1 MRKNKKVLAFIL
13 AMVNVYGLKNS
24 NAAPSG
30 TQVTSIEVKNRSK
43 FDRLQTGVIEHKRS
57 ILETLITCLFG
68 YKIYKQRGKVKELE
82 SKLGDL
88 NLKQIPKFENGEKV
102 VNNSSIKSFLIKTIH
117 EYSKY
122 CDQEFIDFVSNHESF
137 EVFNGLDVEYSKD
150 KYLVFNPNYD
160 PKKPHKDIEGKTYEE
175 YRNGVAGFYAH
186 GKKSFDAFSKI
197 LPREFKNIE
206 TGWKIHVSP
215 DFFHCTD
222 ILRIV
227 EDLRKERNFN
237 YKFVKSPY
245 TYRMYFNVNQDQAGK
260 FVTIYPKDDQESRWI
275 VEELNKRFV
284 EKGFDESCFLEVK
297 GDFKVYPGIYVRM
310 SEYGGHLD
318 DNSGRGTFC
327 IPIRVLGSHCDDNLN
342 VGWDAKDEDI
352 KNNEQVKKY
361 EHPFEHLYA
370 HGVEMPKKVC
380 EINGKL
386 GELNTK

>member
-57 ILETLITCLFG
+57 ILETLITFLFG
-68 YKIYKQRGKVKELE
+68 YKIYKQRGEVKELE
-82 SKLGDL
+82 SKLGGLDT
-88 NLKQIPKFENGEKV
+88 KKIPIIKPEFENGEKV
-102 VNNSSIKSFLIKTIH
+102 VNNSSIKSIPIKIIH

-122 CDQEFIDFVSNHESF
+122 CDQEFIDFVSNHKPF
-137 EVFNGLDVEYSKD
+137 KD
-150 KYLVFNPNYD
+150 SDRVWDPNYD
-160 PKKPHKDIEGKTYEE
+160 PENDNKDIEGKTYEE

-186 GKKSFDAFSKI
+186 GKNGFDAFSKI

-237 YKFVKSPY
+237 YKFVKSTY
-245 TYRMYFNVNQDQAGK
+245 TYRMYFNVNEGQAGK
-260 FVTIYPKDDQESRWI
+260 FVTIYPKGDEEAKWI
-275 VEELNKRFV
+275 VEELNKKFV

-310 SEYGGHLD
+310 SEYNGKLD
-318 DNSGRGTFC
+318 DNDGRGTFC
-327 IPIRVLGSHCDDNLN
+327 IPIRVLGSHCDDNLY
-342 VGWDAKDEDI
+342 VEWDAKNEDI

>member
-30 TQVTSIEVKNRSK
+30 TQVTSIEMKNRSK

-57 ILETLITCLFG
+57 ILETLITFLFG
-68 YKIYKQRGKVKELE
+68 YKIYKQRGEVKELK

-102 VNNSSIKSFLIKTIH
+102 VNNSSIKSIPIKIIH
-117 EYSKY
+117 EYSKN
-122 CDQEFIDFVSNHESF
+122 CDKEFIDFISNHKSF
-137 EVFNGLDVEYSKD
+137 EVCNGLDVKYSKD
-150 KYLVFNPNYD
+150 KYLVWNPNYD
-160 PKKPHKDIEGKTYEE
+160 PEDDNKDIEGKTYED

-186 GKKSFDAFSKI
+186 GKNGFFASSMIFPKK
-197 LPREFKNIE
+197 FKDIE

-227 EDLRKERNFN
+227 EDVRKEHDFN
-237 YKFVKSPY
+237 YKFVKSTY
-245 TYRMYFNVNQDQAGK
+245 TYRMYFNVNEGQAGK
-260 FVTIYPKDDQESRWI
+260 FVTIYPKGDEEAKWI
-275 VEELNKRFV
+275 VEELNKKFV

-310 SEYGGHLD
+310 SEYNGKLD
-318 DNSGRGTFC
+318 DADGRGKFY

-342 VGWDAKDEDI
+342 VGCNAKDEDI
-352 KNNEQVKKY
+352 INNEQVKKY

-380 EINGKL
+380 EINNRLKK
-386 GELNTK
+386 N